1 MNIAIY
7 DLDKTITRRPTFTH
21 FLLFYARRKSSFR
34 LVALPLWVVALIG
47 YRIGLYGRK
56 PLKQFGIALFMGRN
70 LDARQVDEVAR
81 QFVTGVVMHDIQPG
95 AAASIENDRNAGH
108 KLVIASAAPAFYT
121 AEIAKRLGFDAFIA
135 TQQIALG
142 DADISHRIDGENCYG
157 PEKLNM
163 VRKWFDNQGW
173 NRGDC
178 HISVYSDHAS
188 DAPLLDWADSAY
200 LVNPSAKLRHLAEQ
214 KKWHVRNFLSAKDY

>member
-21 FLLFYARRKSSFR
+21 FLLFYARRNSPFR
-34 LVALPLWVVALIG
+34 LLALPLWVIALIG

-56 PLKQFGIALFMGRN
+56 PLKQSGIALFMGRN
-70 LDARQVDEVAR
+70 IDAQRVDEIAKL
-81 QFVTGVVMHDIQPG
+81 FVSEVVMHDIQPG
-95 AAASIENDRNAGH
+95 AAASIEMDRDAGH

-121 AEIAKRLGFDAFIA
+121 AEIAGRLGFDAFIA
-135 TQQIALG
+135 TLQIASG
-142 DADISHRIDGENCYG
+142 DAGISHRIDGENCYG

-163 VRKWFDNQGW
+163 VRKWFDSQGW
-173 NRGDC
+173 ERSDC

-200 LVNPSAKLRHLAEQ
+200 LVNPSEKLRRLAKQ
-214 KKWHVRNFLSAKDY
+214 KKWHVRDFSSARDY